1 MEIDLTTAVENVVY
15 ELFAT
20 HSKMKVG
27 KIVSINKEKRVCTI
41 EFFEY
46 VNKDSKDMQL
56 PIQENVPFFYTQYSA
71 NGVGIF
77 TPYNIG
83 DNVLVAIL
91 DNFNFEDFF
100 QKNSKFQVFSPHNLA
115 NAVII
120 GHAPTLANDIEYD
133 GEGVLVTTGNALI
146 EATKDGLID
155 IKNNT
160 TSLKNIINQI
170 LTACKNI
177 TVTVDGVPTPVNN
190 IADFTAIQTL
200 VTQLFK

>member
-20 HSKMKVG
+20 HSKIKVG
-27 KIVSINKEKRVCTI
+27 KIASIDKEKRLCTI
-41 EFFEY
+41 AFFEY
-46 VNKDSKDMQL
+46 VNKNDQNMQL
-56 PIQENVPFFYTQYSA
+56 PVQENVPFFYTQYSA
-71 NGVGIF
+71 SGVGIL

-91 DNFNFEDFF
+91 DNFNFKNFF
-100 QKNSKFQVFSPHNLA
+100 QTNSKFQVFSPHNLA
-115 NAVII
+115 NAVVI

-146 EATKDGLID
+146 EVKKDGKID
-155 IKNNT
+155 IKNNN
-160 TSLKNIINQI
+160 TSLKDIINQTLI
-170 LTACKNI
+170 ACKNI
-177 TVTVDGVPTPVNN
+177 TVTVLGVPVPINN
-190 IADFTAIQTL
+190 IAEFTAIQTL